1 MLARELVAQFLLY
14 LIIALVA
21 ISVGGNVYEMLV
33 LDPIWSA
40 SPPDSVR
47 QFFKGTGFARAM
59 QKFWLSK
66 LAKYSL
72 FVLLG
77 AGLAGWGEPA
87 RRVWLIAA
95 AAALALQYALTIPYI
110 FPRKK
115 LLFRAG
121 DDVSAEAI
129 CRATREFLI
138 ANRVRLLFKLVEF
151 FCLVRAL
158 AIPLN
163 HSGGAF

>member
-1 MLARELVAQFLLY
+1 MMAREFAAQFLLY
-14 LIIALVA
+14 LIIALVG
-21 ISVGGNVYEMLV
+21 ISAGGSVYEMLV
-33 LDPIWSA
+33 LDPLWSA

-47 QFFKGTGFARAM
+47 QFFKGTPFARAM

-77 AGLAGWGEPA
+77 AVLAAWSEPA
-87 RRVWLIAA
+87 RRVWLVSALGAVAA
-95 AAALALQYALTIPYI
+95 QYALTIPYI

-115 LLFRAG
+115 MLFRAG
-121 DDVSAEAI
+121 DDVPAEVI
-129 CRATREFLI
+129 CRATRQFVI

-158 AIPLN
+158 DTSPIRPI
-163 HSGGAF
+163 F

>member
-1 MLARELVAQFLLY
+1 MARELVAQFLLY

-47 QFFKGTGFARAM
+47 QFFKGTPFARAM

-77 AGLAGWGEPA
+77 AVIAGWGEPA
-87 RRVWLIAA
+87 RRVWL
-95 AAALALQYALTIPYI
+95 AAALAATAAQYALTIPYI

-115 LLFRAG
+115 MLFRAG
-121 DDVSAEAI
+121 DDIPAEAI
-129 CRATREFLI
+129 CRATRQFI
-138 ANRVRLLFKLVEF
+138 AANRVRLLFKLVEF
-151 FCLVRAL
+151 FCLIRAL
-158 AIPLN
+158 ASPFSRLM
-163 HSGGAF
+163 G